1 MRKLHIACVMAFA
14 PNGGG
19 AMRVDVES
27 VRVSAARAAL
37 NPALW
42 PETLWRAGQL
52 VGSDFTVFDH
62 IDKANGRITLGFCDR
77 PDHVAEVREKYEAYF
92 HRINPRFDVARKLP
106 LDVIMDDDLIG
117 DDKALGR
124 YEFYVDFL
132 KPSGLKYFI
141 GSGLA
146 DDAEQTVVFSLQ
158 RSAER
163 GRVSEEQKRDFRAI
177 LPDIRNAFAMYLRMV
192 HAPCGATLAA
202 ASDLMA
208 DPLAVVRADG
218 RLVFANLAMSG
229 LLAAGDMVRLRDHA
243 LTGVG
248 EGAARALGE
257 AMRGALAEGG
267 SALAA
272 APSGAFGPL
281 IFRIAPLAE
290 DAARQFGP
298 AETRLFCLLIDDPA
312 RPHWPSVEDAMRL
325 FGLTRQEATVGTHLA
340 AGQAANEIAGRLG
353 VSRNTIRSHIAM
365 LREKLGAH
373 SALAVAAEM
382 RRAVSPF
389 A

>member
-1 MRKLHIACVMAFA
+1 
-14 PNGGG
+14 
-19 AMRVDVES
+19 MRVDVES
-27 VRVSAARAAL
+27 VQASAARAAL

-62 IDKANGRITLGFCDR
+62 IHKATGQITLGFCDR
-77 PDHVAEVREKYEAYF
+77 PDHVAEVREIYERYF
-92 HRINPRFDVARKLP
+92 HRINPRFDVARRMP
-106 LDVIMDDDLIG
+106 LDAIMDDDLIG
-117 DDKALGR
+117 DDKAIGR
-124 YEFYVDFL
+124 LEFYVDFL

-163 GRVSEEQKRDFRAI
+163 GRVTEAQKRDFIAI
-177 LPDIRNAFAMYLRMV
+177 LPDIRNAFAMYLRMI

-202 ASDLMA
+202 AFDRMA

-218 RLVFANLAMSG
+218 RLLFSNRAMTG
-229 LLAAGDMVRLRDHA
+229 LLAAGDIVRLRDHA
-243 LTGVG
+243 LIGVG
-248 EGAARALGE
+248 EGPARALGD
-257 AMRGALAEGG
+257 AMRRALAGDR

-272 APSGAFGPL
+272 TPAGSSGRL
-281 IFRIAPLAE
+281 IFRVAPLAQ
-290 DAARQFGP
+290 DAVREFDP
-298 AETRLFCLLIDDPA
+298 AATRLYCLLIDDPA

-325 FGLTRQEATVGTHLA
+325 FGLTRREATVGTHLA
-340 AGQAANEIAGRLG
+340 AGLTPDEIARRLA
-353 VSRNTIRSHIAM
+353 VSCNTVRSHVAM
-365 LREKLGAH
+365 LRDKLGVH
-373 SALAVAAEM
+373 SGLAVAAEM